1 MSKTAEQAHNQSP
14 KPPQQTSKDNTL
26 KSPKI
31 PTDAALNIW
40 PRDPEHVVSNFYQ
53 AWSDITRSFLP
64 TIPDA
69 GNNGNTTK
77 PSGDAFGMTTWQE
90 QADRYFK
97 DFNQKW
103 LDIGKMSTFNV
114 LAPMNPMAMGAG
126 VTISDEDEK
135 FTVSAPLPG
144 LNEDQ
149 VNVQLDDGFLIIFG
163 ENTGSSDEKSSDT
176 QIHAWQSGNFRYL
189 VRLPANGIAEKI
201 KADFSK
207 GVLTVTMPKTTQTQ
221 EQPRTVKVNK

>member
-1 MSKTAEQAHNQSP
+1 MSKTTKQADKQSP
-14 KPPQQTSKDNTL
+14 KTQQEANKENAL
-26 KSPKI
+26 KSQSI
-31 PTDAALNIW
+31 PIEGAHNVWAK
-40 PRDPEHVVSNFYQ
+40 DPEQAFSNLYQ

-64 TIPDA
+64 ALPNFE
-69 GNNGNTTK
+69 NNGDVEK
-77 PSGDAFGMTTWQE
+77 PNGDAFGLTNWQE

-126 VTISDEDEK
+126 VTIRNEEDK
-135 FTVSAPLPG
+135 FVISAPLPG
-144 LNEDQ
+144 LDEDR
-149 VNVQLDDGFLIIFG
+149 VNVQLDDGFLIISG
-163 ENTGSSDEKSSDT
+163 ENTETSDDKINGT
-176 QIHAWQSGNFRYL
+176 QMHTWQSGNFRYL
-189 VRLPANGIAEKI
+189 VRLPANAIAEKI

-221 EQPRTVKVNK
+221 TEPRTIKVNK